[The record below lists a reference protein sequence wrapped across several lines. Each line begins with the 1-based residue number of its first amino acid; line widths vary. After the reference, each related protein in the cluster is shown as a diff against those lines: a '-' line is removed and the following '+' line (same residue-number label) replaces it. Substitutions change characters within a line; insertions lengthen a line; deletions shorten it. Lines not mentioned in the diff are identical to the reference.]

1 MHTEKA
7 TVVTEIIL
15 NEEKTERYLYRRMWS
30 RSKAP
35 KLVCV
40 MTIHPAS
47 IDPNNMDLTTM
58 LIANSIYEMGYDGFI
73 GVNLSSKLKQ
83 KQKISTRDFSKENES
98 MILEALND
106 DQVVKIIIA
115 VGSTIKTNKEV
126 NSKLNSII
134 AQLSD
139 ERREMVEVLSGPNGP
154 VHPLAPIVRCVG
166 GWKLEKLKI

>member
-30 RSKAP
+30 RPKAP

-83 KQKISTRDFSKENES
+83 KQKISTRNFSKENES

-139 ERREMVEVLSGPNGP
+139 ERREMVEVLSGLNGP